1 MEMRDKEK
9 MNDVEFFDVTTYTLG
24 GVQTVH
30 RYYDDL
36 PNLKWGGKDGFVR
49 TLPEHTHWKSDNIL
63 DKIFVKLAKSEKN

>member
-1 MEMRDKEK
+1 MRDKEK

-30 RYYDDL
+30 RYDEF
-36 PNLKWGGKDGFVR
+36 NLKWGGKDGFVR
-49 TLPEHTHWKSDNIL
+49 TLPEHTHWKSDNTL